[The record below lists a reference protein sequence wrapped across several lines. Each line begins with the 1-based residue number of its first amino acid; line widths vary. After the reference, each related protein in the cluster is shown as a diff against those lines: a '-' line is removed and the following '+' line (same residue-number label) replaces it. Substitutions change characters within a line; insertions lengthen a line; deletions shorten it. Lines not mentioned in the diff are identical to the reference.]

1 MQVCHGSCQADF
13 MNVTVTCDVHF
24 ERTPDGRVWTN
35 GPMTYSFWT
44 RYLSVFDALRL
55 VARVRDVLAVPPGQE
70 PASGARITF
79 VPVPDFVGPQQYIL
93 RVIGVARALAR
104 AVGDRD
110 AVILRS
116 GLLSGWVGR
125 RLSARRRPYGVEV
138 IADPY
143 DVFSPKAI
151 RHPLRP
157 FFRWRSTRILR
168 RQCAGACAA
177 AYVTAAALQRRYP
190 PAPQAFATFYS
201 DVELREGSF
210 VSAPRTSPRR
220 AAVRLIFVGT
230 LAQLYKAPDVLIEAA
245 GACLHEGLSIEL
257 VLVGAGRYQRQ
268 LESRAATIGLGS
280 RVRFCGQLVT
290 AQAVRAELDQ
300 ADLFVLP
307 SRQEGLPRAMIEA
320 MARALPCVGST
331 VGGIP
336 ELLPA
341 EDLVPPNDAPA
352 LARKIR
358 DVVTDPARMARMS
371 ARSLDKAREYAPDV
385 LVRRRELF
393 YHHVRVQTE
402 AWLKTK
408 AI

>member
-1 MQVCHGSCQADF
+1 
-13 MNVTVTCDVHF
+13 MNVIVTCDLHF
-24 ERTPDGRVWTN
+24 ERTPDGRIWTN

-44 RYLSVFDALRL
+44 RYLSVFDSLRL
-55 VARVRDVLAVPPGQE
+55 VARVRDVPAVPPGQE
-70 PASGARITF
+70 PASGGRITF
-79 VPVPDFVGPQQYIL
+79 LPVPDFVGPQQYLL
-93 RVIGVARALAR
+93 RRIAVATALAR
-104 AVGDRD
+104 AVRDVD

-116 GLLSGWVGR
+116 GLLSDWVAR
-125 RLSARRRPYGVEV
+125 RLRAAKRPYGIEV

-143 DVFSPKAI
+143 DVFSPAAI

-157 FFRWRSTRILR
+157 FFRWRSTRSLR
-168 RQCAGACAA
+168 RQCAEACAV
-177 AYVTAAALQRRYP
+177 AYVTAGALQRRYP

-210 VSAPRTSPRR
+210 VGAARTSLPR
-220 AAVRLIFVGT
+220 ATARLIFVGT
-230 LAQLYKAPDVLIEAA
+230 LAQLYKAPEVLIDAA
-245 GACLHEGLSIEL
+245 GACLHEGLNIEL
-257 VLVGAGRYQRQ
+257 VLVGAGRYQRE
-268 LESRAATIGLGS
+268 LESRAVAIGLES
-280 RVRFCGQLVT
+280 RVRFCGQLAT
-290 AQAVRAELDQ
+290 AEAVRAELDR

-341 EDLVPPNDAPA
+341 EDLVPPNDARA

-371 ARSLDKAREYAPDV
+371 ARNLDKAREYAPDA
-385 LVRRRELF
+385 LVQRRELF
-393 YHHVRVQTE
+393 YRHVKAQTE
-402 AWLKTK
+402 TWLKTK
-408 AI
+408 HI